1 MLRKIINWLT
11 FRDYEIA
18 KAEATRNAIYPTY
31 MDEAA
36 LQHLSREGDKA
47 MRRLRARLPKDLG
60 R

>member
-18 KAEATRNAIYPTY
+18 KAEATRNAIHPTY